1 MNILIFGLDGVM
13 RREKIEVIAGAVNRV
28 SDTEAYLV
36 EHGRQALE
44 IRRPLFGFNP
54 LGLFPPRKGL
64 VLTAAA
70 NDGMPLLLT
79 AGAGKHY
86 RATPALTEKQEAER
100 LRAVNVLSAQL
111 AEHEAERGVKDGRW
125 DKTISHGLYAM
136 MGLFAI
142 LLGILLSPKIM
153 ETWSNYFGN

>member
-1 MNILIFGLDGVM
+1 MNILIFCLDGTM
-13 RREKIEVIAGAVNRV
+13 RREKVEVIAGAVNRV

-44 IRRPLFGFNP
+44 IRRPLFGFNV

-64 VLTAAA
+64 VLTAVA

-79 AGAGKHY
+79 AGAAKHY
-86 RATPALTEKQEAER
+86 RATPALTKKEEAER
-100 LRAVNVLSAQL
+100 LRAVNVLFAQL

-125 DKTISHGLYAM
+125 DRTISHGIYAM
-136 MGLFAI
+136 MALFMVLI
-142 LLGILLSPKIM
+142 GVLLAPKLM